1 MQQLKE
7 KAISLGAS
15 DFGTS
20 NRMNKIFYVV
30 YDNKIIHF
38 GSPTAKTFLEH
49 NDEKKRDAWYARHS
63 KILNKDGQ
71 AVINLKSSAS
81 FWSARILWPR

>member
-20 NRMNKIFYVV
+20 NRMNKKFYVIFN
-30 YDNKIIHF
+30 NKKINF
-38 GSPTAKTFLEH
+38 GSKTGQSYIDH
-49 NDEKKRDAWYARHS
+49 QDDKKRDAWYARHS

-71 AVINLKSSAS
+71 AVINQKSSAS
-81 FWSARILWPR
+81 WWSARILWPR

>member
-1 MQQLKE
+1 MQALKN
-7 KAISLGAS
+7 KALSLGAS
-15 DFGTS
+15 EFGES
-20 NRMNKIFYVV
+20 DRKNKRFYVV

-71 AVINLKSSAS
+71 AVINQKSSAS
-81 FWSARILWPR
+81 WWSARILWPR